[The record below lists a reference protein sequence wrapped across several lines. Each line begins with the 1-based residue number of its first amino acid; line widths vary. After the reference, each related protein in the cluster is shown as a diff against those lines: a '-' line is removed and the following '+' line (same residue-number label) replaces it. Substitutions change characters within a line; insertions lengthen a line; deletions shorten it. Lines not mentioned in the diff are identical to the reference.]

1 MRVPLPVRAI
11 PSLTQRAWFTPPPI
25 GSRTVARDQEATA
38 DLQSFRVGDIAGFE
52 VGSGPLVLALH
63 GWGGRPAQMATLAR
77 ALADAGYRV
86 VVPELPGH
94 AGGEPTDLKEVA
106 AVVGR
111 LIDEDGEPIAVVGHS
126 FASLVMRYAF
136 RDRAPGLVVM
146 IAPALDV
153 NNALDVFGDR
163 LRLLP
168 WARTGL
174 RNRLEAW
181 DPTLWPLLSN
191 IYPEQ
196 LPGARM
202 LILHDPD
209 DENTSFRTAA
219 ELAAL
224 RPETDVVPMPG
235 TGHARILSDDA
246 VVEQVVRF
254 VTPAR
259 AGIHPSD

>member
-1 MRVPLPVRAI
+1 MKVPLPVRAI
-11 PSLTQRAWFTPPPI
+11 PSLTFRAWFTPPPI
-25 GSRTVARDQEATA
+25 ASRTASRDQEATA

-52 VGSGPLVLALH
+52 VGSGPFVLALH

-77 ALADAGYRV
+77 ALAGAGYRV
-86 VVPELPGH
+86 VIPELPGH

-106 AVVGR
+106 AVVRR
-111 LIDEDGEPIAVVGHS
+111 LIDDEGEPIAVVGHS

-136 RDRAPGLVVM
+136 QDRAPGLVVM

-153 NNALDVFGDR
+153 NNALEVFGDR
-163 LRLLP
+163 LRLFP

-191 IYPEQ
+191 LYPEQ
-196 LPGARM
+196 LPGAEM

-209 DENTSFRTAA
+209 DENTSFRAAA

-224 RPETDVVPMPG
+224 RPDTDVVPTPG
-235 TGHARILSDDA
+235 TGHARILSDH
-246 VVEQVVRF
+246 VVKDHVVRF
-254 VTPAR
+254 VAR
-259 AGIHPSD
+259 ETVGIRHLG